1 MQKINLQFESKAK
14 IFDGKKE
21 FISYSPIS
29 DFPRSVRDL
38 SFSIKNFSNY
48 DKLIKEISNFK
59 SKILKEV
66 FIFDFYKNK
75 KLMRSRLATDLYFN
89 RIQKH

>member
-1 MQKINLQFESKAK
+1 METKLKDKIFYFEIEIQKINLQFESKAK
-14 IFDGKKE
+14 IFDENKE

-48 DKLIKEISNFK
+48 DKLIKEISNFN

-66 FIFDFYKNK
+66 FYI
-75 KLMRSRLATDLYFN
+75 
-89 RIQKH
+89 